1 MTSAP
6 KPPAPA
12 RDQLP
17 GALAANAASKPF
29 NLAAPLV
36 VFVVTLVAGA
46 PVIVALPIAMVVYA
60 AAAARTM
67 FDRAETARVEAGLE
81 ARAATAAAAAARDS
95 EHQS

>member
-1 MTSAP
+1 MTSEP
-6 KPPAPA
+6 KPPPPA

-29 NLAAPLV
+29 NMVVPLV
-36 VFVVTLVAGA
+36 VFVVVLVAGA

-67 FDRAETARVEAGLE
+67 FDATETARVAAEVE
-81 ARAATAAAAAARDS
+81 ARAAARDA
-95 EHQS
+95 ERQP